1 MRRARH
7 LLSMLLASGVLLGCA
22 GASSKQVAAVKPA
35 MAFSTA
41 EREVISNFYGAA
53 RPGATSPV
61 AAVKIG
67 DRLQPGSRPQKLP
80 SDLHSRLK
88 AVPDPY
94 TWYVLGADVLLVN
107 RDTHEIMDVVPQVV
121 R

>member
-1 MRRARH
+1 MRRARFF
-7 LLSMLLASGVLLGCA
+7 LSVCLASGLLVGCA
-22 GASSKQVAAVKPA
+22 SSTNKQVAVTKPA
-35 MAFSTA
+35 VAFSA
-41 EREVISNFYGAA
+41 ADREIIANYYGA
-53 RPGATSPV
+53 RPSAAAPQ
-61 AAVKIG
+61 AAVKTG

-88 AVPDPY
+88 SLADPY

-107 RDTHEIMDVVPQVV
+107 RDTHEILDVIPQVA